1 MCRLAV
7 LGFHC
12 AGRGSTKPGRDAE
25 IQLIKMFPGIAL
37 FMEKP
42 LSMDTF
48 EEVTAV
54 SDALKAKGTITSVGY
69 MLRYVKGA

>member
-1 MCRLAV
+1 M

-12 AGRGSTKPGRDAE
+12 AGRGSTRHGRNAE
-25 IQLIKMFPGIAL
+25 IQLIGMFPGIAL

-54 SDALKAKGTITSVGY
+54 SDALKEAGTITSVGY
-69 MLRYVKGA
+69 MLRYVKGK

>member
-1 MCRLAV
+1 M

-12 AGRGSTKPGRDAE
+12 AGRGSTKEGRNAE
-25 IQLIKMFPGIAL
+25 IQLIRMFPGISL

-42 LSMDTF
+42 ISMDSF

-54 SDALKAKGTITSVGY
+54 ADALRDEGTISSVGY
-69 MLRYVKGA
+69 MLRYVKGE